1 LNVFPE
7 KFKSGKKKSI
17 LANASMDR
25 KKKWVSYLYRTA
37 QPSTL
42 AVFLPWGI
50 KQELVVQDLP
60 AAKVGNIHELEFKLF
75 KNRHIKKS
83 GRTSSTGFF

>member
-1 LNVFPE
+1 MKVFPWE
-7 KFKSGKKKSI
+7 DLDGT
-17 LANASMDR
+17 

-60 AAKVGNIHELEFKLF
+60 ATKVANIHQLAAIFSK
-75 KNRHIKKS
+75 IS
-83 GRTSSTGFF
+83 A